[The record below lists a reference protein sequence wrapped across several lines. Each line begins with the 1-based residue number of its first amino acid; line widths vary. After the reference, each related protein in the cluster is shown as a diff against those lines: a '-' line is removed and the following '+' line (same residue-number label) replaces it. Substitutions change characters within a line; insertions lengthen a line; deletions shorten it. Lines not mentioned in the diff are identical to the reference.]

1 VCSANC
7 PVNASS
13 NFTDVGIEYVVNSS
27 KRCGSFILRKA
38 EDVLVR
44 PMIEDYPGI
53 PQEIR
58 TFFQAD
64 YGQTLL
70 IKGTPGTGKTAF
82 ALTLLSTLKGN
93 GAYLSTRVDP
103 ETLYMQH
110 PWIKSEISPDN
121 IVDTTQSGREH
132 ATKPDAVTIKPLK
145 YTNVPEFLKA
155 VYTRTEEMEKPIIII
170 DSWDAVVS
178 YAGFY
183 ESRERE
189 KLEHNLCDFSRK
201 TKTKIILLVE
211 YTGQTALDY
220 LVDGVIAIE
229 SDMYEERRL
238 RRMIMQK
245 LRGCE
250 ITNPVRLFSLNNGVF
265 KAFTE
270 FKGVEMDGENS
281 GIPAPFP
288 DLSDMRISTGI
299 RDLDR
304 VINGYGTFN
313 LFEGD
318 YVPYDLLAR
327 ALSINTLNLGRH
339 LFFIS
344 PKQNEFMSKISS
356 YVKAEYKD
364 NIEVVEDVQDL
375 KARIKG
381 GKDTVLL
388 NLEEVEDVDKVV
400 REVMSSIKEHGNV
413 VMCFGGREGGK
424 GKDLNTISSVHIK
437 TNFSSGIPCLYGEM
451 PRTEIYAMEMEPH
464 AQESAPIITLT
475 PIV

>member
-1 VCSANC
+1 
-7 PVNASS
+7 
-13 NFTDVGIEYVVNSS
+13 
-27 KRCGSFILRKA
+27 
-38 EDVLVR
+38 
-44 PMIEDYPGI
+44 MIEDYPGI

-110 PWIKSEISPDN
+110 PWIKSEIAPDN
-121 IVDTTQSGREH
+121 IVDTTQSGRER

-145 YTNVPEFLKA
+145 YTNVPDFLKA
-155 VYTRTEEMEKPIIII
+155 VYTRTEQMEKPIIII

-178 YAGFY
+178 YTGYY

-201 TKTKIILLVE
+201 TGTKMILLVE

-220 LVDGVIAIE
+220 LVDGVISIE

-245 LRGCE
+245 LRGCA
-250 ITNPVRLFSLNNGVF
+250 ITNPVRLFSLDKGMF

-270 FKGVEMDGENS
+270 FKGMEMDGGNS
-281 GIPAPFP
+281 HLRDPSP
-288 DLSDMRISTGI
+288 DLSDIRISAGM
-299 RDLDR
+299 RDIDR
-304 VINGYGTFN
+304 VINGYGSFN

-318 YVPYDLLAR
+318 YVPYDILAR
-327 ALSINTLNLGRH
+327 ALSINSLNLGRH
-339 LFFIS
+339 LICIS
-344 PKQNEFMSKISS
+344 PKQTEFVSKITP

-364 NIEVVEDVQDL
+364 NIVVVEDIQNL
-375 KARIKG
+375 KARITG
-381 GKDTVLL
+381 EKDTVLL
-388 NLEEVEDVDKVV
+388 NLEEVEDVAQVV
-400 REVMSSIKEHGNV
+400 REVLSSIKEQGCV
-413 VMCFGGREGGK
+413 VMCFGGRERGK
-424 GKDLNTISSVHIK
+424 GKDLSTISSVHIK
-437 TNFSSGIPCLYGEM
+437 TKFISGIPCFYGEM
-451 PRTEIYAMEMEPH
+451 PRTELYAMEMEPQ
-464 AQESAPIITLT
+464 AQESFPVIVLT

>member
-1 VCSANC
+1 
-7 PVNASS
+7 
-13 NFTDVGIEYVVNSS
+13 
-27 KRCGSFILRKA
+27 
-38 EDVLVR
+38 
-44 PMIEDYPGI
+44 MIEGYPGI
-53 PQEIR
+53 PREIR

-82 ALTLLSTLKGN
+82 ALTLLSSLKGN

-132 ATKPDAVTIKPLK
+132 ATKADVVTIKPLK
-145 YTNVPEFLKA
+145 YTNVPDFLKA

-201 TKTKIILLVE
+201 TGTKIILLVE

-220 LVDGVIAIE
+220 LVDGVISIE

-245 LRGCE
+245 LRGCA
-250 ITNPVRLFSLNNGVF
+250 ITNPVRLFSLDKGMF

-270 FKGVEMDGENS
+270 FKGAEMDGGNS
-281 GIPAPFP
+281 HLLDPSP
-288 DLSDMRISTGI
+288 DLNDIRISAGI
-299 RDLDR
+299 RDIDR
-304 VINGYGTFN
+304 VINGYGSFN

-318 YVPYDLLAR
+318 YVPYDILAR
-327 ALSINTLNLGRH
+327 ALSINSLNLGRH
-339 LFFIS
+339 LIFIS
-344 PKQNEFMSKISS
+344 PKQNEFVSKIFP

-364 NIEVVEDVQDL
+364 NMAVVEDIQNL

-381 GKDTVLL
+381 EKDTVLL
-388 NLEEVEDVDKVV
+388 NLEEVEDVAKVV
-400 REVMSSIKEHGNV
+400 REVLSSIKEQGCV
-413 VMCFGGREGGK
+413 VMCFGGQEGGK
-424 GKDLNTISSVHIK
+424 GKDLGTISSVHIK
-437 TNFSSGIPCLYGEM
+437 TKFISGIPCFYGEM
-451 PRTEIYAMEMEPH
+451 PRTEIYAMEMEPQ
-464 AQESAPIITLT
+464 AQESFPVIALT